1 MRWGFGMD
9 EQLLKRKTFSGII
22 WKFLERFCAQGI
34 SLIVS
39 IILARL
45 LSPEDYA
52 PISIITIF
60 FAFANIFISGG
71 LNTAL
76 MQKKDADKQD
86 YSTVFTFSI
95 IVSIFIYVLLF
106 FLSPQIALLYKQ
118 PILINL
124 FRVMGVI
131 LIINAIKS
139 VLCAYIS
146 SKLQFKKFFFS
157 TLGGTAISA
166 IVGII
171 MASRGYGAW
180 ALVFQQLTN
189 STIDTI
195 ILFITT
201 GERFEIFL
209 SKKKFKSLFGYGS
222 KMFAASF
229 VSTLYDEISPL
240 VIGLKFSASDLAC
253 YEKGRSF
260 PSLINSAFND
270 SISAVIFP
278 AMSKVQ
284 DRKEMVLAFTRR
296 FMTLSSYLI
305 FPIMIGFFCVS
316 DNFITS
322 ILSNNWIGASAYI
335 KIFCVCFLFNIIQNG
350 NLQAIKAIGRS
361 DIVLKLEV
369 IKKSLY
375 FIVLLTTILFSNS
388 PIYIAGAAIIN
399 TVIATIINTYPNRKL
414 IGYSYKMQF
423 CDLFSNLVT
432 AIVMGMVVYF
442 VGKYLYIDSSFVLLI
457 IQVLVGFIVYIV
469 FSLISKNKNLKY
481 LINLL
486 MQLFL

>member
-1 MRWGFGMD
+1 
-9 EQLLKRKTFSGII
+9 
-22 WKFLERFCAQGI
+22 
-34 SLIVS
+34 
-39 IILARL
+39 
-45 LSPEDYA
+45 
-52 PISIITIF
+52 
-60 FAFANIFISGG
+60 
-71 LNTAL
+71 
-76 MQKKDADKQD
+76 
-86 YSTVFTFSI
+86 
-95 IVSIFIYVLLF
+95 
-106 FLSPQIALLYKQ
+106 
-118 PILINL
+118 
-124 FRVMGVI
+124 
-131 LIINAIKS
+131 
-139 VLCAYIS
+139 
-146 SKLQFKKFFFS
+146 
-157 TLGGTAISA
+157 
-166 IVGII
+166 
-171 MASRGYGAW
+171 
-180 ALVFQQLTN
+180 
-189 STIDTI
+189 
-195 ILFITT
+195 
-201 GERFEIFL
+201 
-209 SKKKFKSLFGYGS
+209 
-222 KMFAASF
+222 
-229 VSTLYDEISPL
+229 
-240 VIGLKFSASDLAC
+240 
-253 YEKGRSF
+253 
-260 PSLINSAFND
+260 
-270 SISAVIFP
+270 
-278 AMSKVQ
+278 
-284 DRKEMVLAFTRR
+284 
-296 FMTLSSYLI
+296 
-305 FPIMIGFFCVS
+305 MIGFFCVS